1 MTPPPPPAASP
12 QLRLRLRPAWWAVL
26 GTLLL
31 GGAMLALGFWQY
43 GRGQTKQ
50 RLLDRH
56 AAAAAQAPVALL
68 ADSGKPATGEVRR
81 VFVDGVYR
89 SDLSVLL
96 DNQSS
101 HRRPGT
107 HAWTP
112 LQLADGSL
120 VVVDRGW
127 LPLDVERVP
136 PAPAGPQRLE
146 GYWRPLPQPGMRL
159 GAGAA
164 ACTPGAALT
173 ARLNYPDLVE
183 LRCRLGP
190 NTRDGLLELAP
201 ELPGG
206 FVREWSPAG
215 VDAIPPQRHYGYAA
229 QWWAFAATLLGLF
242 IKLNLKKV
250 PVQP

>member
-1 MTPPPPPAASP
+1 MNPSPLPSATPK
-12 QLRLRLRPAWWAVL
+12 LRLSFRPAWWALL

-43 GRGQTKQ
+43 GRGQAKQ

-56 AAAAAQAPVALL
+56 AAAAARAPVPLL
-68 ADSGKPATGEVRR
+68 ADSGKPAVGEVRR
-81 VFVDGVYR
+81 VYIDGVYR

-96 DNQSS
+96 DNQSH
-101 HRRPGT
+101 HRRPGA

-127 LPLDVERVP
+127 LPLDVASVP
-136 PAPAGPQRLE
+136 PAPTGPQRLE
-146 GYWRPLPQPGMRL
+146 GYWRTLPQPGLRL
-159 GAGAA
+159 GAAGA
-164 ACTPGAALT
+164 ACTPGAAL
-173 ARLNYPDLVE
+173 APRVNYPDLAE
-183 LRCRLGP
+183 LRCRFGAT
-190 NTRDGLLELAP
+190 TRDGLLELAP

-229 QWWAFAATLLGLF
+229 QWWAFAATLVGLF

-250 PVQP
+250 PA

>member
-1 MTPPPPPAASP
+1 MNPSQLPSSAPK
-12 QLRLRLRPAWWAVL
+12 LRLRFRPAWWALL

-31 GGAMLALGFWQY
+31 GGAMLALGYWQY

-50 RLLDRH
+50 QLLDRH
-56 AAAAAQAPVALL
+56 AAAAALVPVPLL
-68 ADSGKPATGEVRR
+68 ADSGKPAVGEVRR
-81 VFVDGVYR
+81 VYIDGVYR

-96 DNQSS
+96 DNQSH
-101 HRRPGT
+101 HRRPGA

-127 LPLDVERVP
+127 LPLDVASVP
-136 PAPAGPQRLE
+136 PAPTGPQRLE
-146 GYWRPLPQPGMRL
+146 GYWRTLPQPGLRL
-159 GAGAA
+159 GQAGAA
-164 ACTPGAALT
+164 CAPGAAL
-173 ARLNYPDLVE
+173 APRVNYPDLAE
-183 LRCRLGP
+183 LRCRFGAT
-190 NTRDGLLELAP
+190 TRDGLLELAP

-229 QWWAFAATLLGLF
+229 QWWAFAATLVGLF

-250 PVQP
+250 PV